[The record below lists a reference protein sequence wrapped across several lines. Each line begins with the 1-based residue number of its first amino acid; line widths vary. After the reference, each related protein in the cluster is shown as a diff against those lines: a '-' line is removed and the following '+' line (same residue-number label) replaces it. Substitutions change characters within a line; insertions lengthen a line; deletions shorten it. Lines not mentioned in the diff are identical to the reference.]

1 MQSLHALGALVPKT
15 TRLCPA
21 LTIYHSPGSTSC
33 VLHRNIYTGTL
44 LVAGGHDRATGIK
57 SLEQDR
63 ADLIVYGRHF
73 LANPDFVKRIEL
85 DAPLNQYD
93 RTTFYSQ
100 DQVRYPIWLSGS
112 CLPFALNDV
121 MHAAQVGDP
130 LNMQA

>member
-1 MQSLHALGALVPKT
+1 M
-15 TRLCPA
+15 
-21 LTIYHSPGSTSC
+21 
-33 VLHRNIYTGTL
+33 
-44 LVAGGHDRATGIK
+44 AGGHDRATGIK

-100 DQVRYPIWLSGS
+100 DQVKGYTDYPYL
-112 CLPFALNDV
+112 DDQ
-121 MHAAQVGDP
+121 AA
-130 LNMQA
+130 AA